1 MKNNKLLI
9 CIISTVILLSVLVSG
24 CSLAGAGNTDSTG
37 SVVSSETG
45 KSDSQQSSSS
55 SAENTASGTSVI
67 TESGSEYNG
76 IVEFS
81 DSSTGIKGS
90 ISISDNVAAISS
102 AGTYLITG
110 STGSGQIIVDAGKD
124 SSVTLVLQDLTLTSA
139 DGPAIWAKSGELT
152 IILAGENTL
161 TDSLTYTLEDGTDE
175 PNACIYSKDDLTISG
190 TGSLTVNANYYIGI
204 ESKDDLVI
212 DNGIIAVNSADD
224 AIRGHDSLTV
234 CSGSLNLNAGADGL
248 KSNND
253 SDAEK
258 GYINVLG
265 GNITIVSAD
274 DGIDAAN
281 DITISGGSISITS
294 DDDAVHTDT
303 SVYISGADISVE
315 CGDDAIH
322 AEAELIISGGSLDLT
337 GHEGLEG
344 CTIQITDGTLT
355 VYATDDAINATYSNG
370 NTVPSIVIDGG
381 EISVTVSAGDTDALD
396 SNGNL
401 IINGGTINIS
411 AQSPFDFDGQGQLN
425 GGTVYVNGTQVTS
438 LTNQMMGGM
447 GGPMGG
453 MDGQQMPPQGNGG
466 WQGGRPGGMRP

>member
-9 CIISTVILLSVLVSG
+9 CIISTVILLSVLISG
-24 CSLAGAGNTDSTG
+24 CSLTGTGNADSTG
-37 SVVSSETG
+37 SVSLDAGKSET
-45 KSDSQQSSSS
+45 QQSSSS
-55 SAENTASGTSVI
+55 SAENTVSGTSVI

-90 ISISDNVAAISS
+90 VTISDNIATISS

-110 STGSGQIIVDAGKD
+110 SIGSGQIIVDADKD
-124 SSVTLVLQDLTLTSA
+124 NSVTLVLQDLTLTST

-152 IILAGENTL
+152 IISTGENTL

-204 ESKDDLVI
+204 ESKDDLII
-212 DNGIIAVNSADD
+212 DNGNITVSSADD
-224 AIRGHDSLTV
+224 ALRGHDSLTV
-234 CSGSLNLNAGADGL
+234 SGGTLDLKAGADGL
-248 KSNND
+248 KANND
-253 SDAEK
+253 SDTEK
-258 GYINVLG
+258 GYITILG
-265 GNITIVSAD
+265 GNITIVSSD

-303 SVYISGADISVE
+303 SVYISGGDISVE

-322 AEAELIISGGSLDLT
+322 AEADLTITGGTLDLT

-344 CTIQITDGTLT
+344 CTIQIADGTVT

-370 NTVPSIVIDGG
+370 NTVPNIVIDGG
-381 EISVTVSAGDTDALD
+381 EISVTVAAGDTDALD

-425 GGTVYVNGTQVTS
+425 GGTVYVNGTQITS
-438 LTNQMMGGM
+438 LTSQMMGGM

-453 MDGQQMPPQGNGG
+453 MNGQQMPQGGEG
-466 WQGGRPGGMRP
+466 WQNRGPGGSRP